1 MTICT
6 NFHQIIYKVILIY
19 FLGELQLK
27 TEQDYDVENMEVD
40 PLALPG
46 DAYNDTA
53 NDTTTP
59 RIVSVESVASFI
71 TNNNNNTNGEGMLL
85 F

>member
-1 MTICT
+1 M
-6 NFHQIIYKVILIY
+6 
-19 FLGELQLK
+19 QLK

-46 DAYNDTA
+46 D
-53 NDTTTP
+53 DTTTP

-71 TNNNNNTNGEGMLL
+71 TNNNNNTNGEGILL